1 MKKEDIPM
9 TIQITRKAMGM
20 TQDQMADFLEIPKRT
35 IEDWERGVR
44 TPPIYVVKLIRYRL
58 LGY

>member
-1 MKKEDIPM
+1 MKKDDIAM
-9 TIQITRKAMGM
+9 TIQTTRKAMGM

-35 IEDWERGVR
+35 IEDWERGIR